1 VPRRWQVANY
11 ASPLHTQQVKFLNG
25 TNVPLVSQYQEITGY
40 QGGGVIPTDDAD
52 VTMISHRTQ
61 IDDYIL
67 KPTDRFY
74 YLRSATD
81 YANTPGDIAT
91 LLGVAL
97 PAGGLV
103 PAGGPNIYTADFNMA
118 GAGTGQYLY
127 MIWDYSLQLPTQLC
141 FDTTKVGACCGCV
154 CDPAAC
160 VEYEVYNDNN
170 PNVTFEYTDCD
181 SATTEYFTL
190 GSKQGTTV
198 CSSTYP
204 VVVSGDAAYVLI
216 TINECDC

>member
-1 VPRRWQVANY
+1 M
-11 ASPLHTQQVKFLNG
+11 
-25 TNVPLVSQYQEITGY
+25 SQYQEITGY

-91 LLGVAL
+91 LLNTAL

-103 PAGGPNIYTADFNMA
+103 PAGGPDIYTADFNMA
-118 GAGTGQYLY
+118 GAGTGEYLY

-141 FDTTKVGACCGCV
+141 FAATKIEACCGCV
-154 CDPAAC
+154 CDPTAC
-160 VEYEVYNDNN
+160 VEYQVYNDNN
-170 PNVTFEYTDCD
+170 PNVTFSYTDCD
-181 SATTEYFTL
+181 TASTQYFTL
-190 GSKQGTTV
+190 GSKEGTSV

-204 VVVSGDAAYVLI
+204 VITAGDAAYVLI